1 MSNQLHFNMFGI
13 KTSYKSDDD
22 YFEHNAKAK
31 ISPELSYACENW
43 WEHLESVQT
52 LEKSDAL
59 VQALSD
65 FGSGQFLFWVEAVS
79 VMWIS
84 GSREACQVV
93 AKLMKVGIF
102 IMDMYGYYSN
112 ES

>member
-1 MSNQLHFNMFGI
+1 MFGF
-13 KTSYKSDDD
+13 KTSYQRDWDC
-22 YFEHNAKAK
+22 FRFNAKAK
-31 ISPELSYACENW
+31 ISPELSYACKNW
-43 WEHLESVQT
+43 WEHLKHVQT

-65 FGSGQFLFWVEAVS
+65 FGSGQFLFWVEVVS
-79 VMWIS
+79 VMRIS
-84 GSREACQVV
+84 GSHEACQVV

>member
-1 MSNQLHFNMFGI
+1 MA
-13 KTSYKSDDD
+13 DWD
-22 YFEHNAKAK
+22 YFRVNGKAE
-31 ISPELSYACENW
+31 ISPELSYACNNW
-43 WEHLESVQT
+43 WEHLKSVQT

-79 VMWIS
+79 VMRIYES
-84 GSREACQVV
+84 NEACRVV

-102 IMDMYGYYSN
+102 IMDMYGYHPN
-112 ES
+112 EP

>member
-1 MSNQLHFNMFGI
+1 MFGI
-13 KTSYKSDDD
+13 KTSYKLDDD
-22 YFEHNAKAK
+22 YLKHNAKAR

-43 WEHLESVQT
+43 WEHLKSVQT

-65 FGSGQFLFWVEAVS
+65 FGSGQFLFWVETVS
-79 VMWIS
+79 VMRIY
-84 GSREACQVV
+84 GSNGSNEACRVV
-93 AKLMKVGIF
+93 AKLMKVGIS
-102 IMDMYGYYSN
+102 IMDMHGYYSN